1 MERADFAQAQVA
13 GTPEHAAVVHIAD
26 SLYTYLAAAE
36 TTALIMKA
44 NQPGQ
49 SSADVQNVFL
59 HHALDLGFTSEAR
72 GLFADYVSS
81 ALRPDYYL
89 RFGDTGILLEVER
102 GKTTINNM
110 DLLDFWKCHI
120 CRHAHYL
127 ILLVPTQ
134 LRQNET
140 MTPRNEFASVRKR
153 LSSFFEEGNYTNVRG
168 LFLFG
173 Y

>member
-1 MERADFAQAQVA
+1 VERADFAQSHVL
-13 GTPEHAAVVHIAD
+13 GTPEYTSVLAIAD
-26 SLYTYLAAAE
+26 ALYVHLATAE
-36 TTALIMKA
+36 VVASIRAA
-44 NQPGQ
+44 NQPGR
-49 SSADVQNVFL
+49 SSSEVQHVFL
-59 HHALDLGFTSEAR
+59 EHARLLGFSDESK
-72 GLFADYVSS
+72 GLFAGYVTS
-81 ALRPDYYL
+81 ALRPDYHL
-89 RFGDTGILLEVER
+89 PLGDTGVLIEVER

-120 CRHAHYL
+120 CEHAHYL
-127 ILLVPTQ
+127 ILLVPTE

-140 MTPRNEFASVRKR
+140 MSPRREFATVRKR